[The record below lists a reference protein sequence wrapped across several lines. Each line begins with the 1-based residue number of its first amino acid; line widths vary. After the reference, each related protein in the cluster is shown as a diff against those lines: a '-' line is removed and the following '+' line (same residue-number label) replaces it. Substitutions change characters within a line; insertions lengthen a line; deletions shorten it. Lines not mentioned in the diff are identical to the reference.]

1 MSATLY
7 DKLGGQPTIE
17 KIVEDLHKRI
27 LADNTLK
34 PFFANTDM
42 AKQRAHQIAFFSLIF
57 EGPKQYTGR
66 PMDKTHTGMNLQEQ
80 HFDAIAKHLKEAMAV
95 GGASAEDTKAALD
108 RVSSLKGAILNK

>member
-17 KIVEDLHKRI
+17 KIVDDLHKRI

-42 AKQRAHQIAFFSLIF
+42 AKQRAHQVAFFSLIF

-66 PMDKTHTGMNLQEQ
+66 PMDKTHTGMSLQEP
-80 HFDAIAKHLKEAMAV
+80 HFDAIAKHLTEAMAV